1 MSLDRIVRHFLLLVC
16 WSPLPVLA
24 APAQPANPL
33 QNPQEEHASRVQLLQ
48 QEYEFTQIKLR
59 STAEKLGQIQQELA
73 DKQAQLANL
82 RIALGNTPTPEQQAA
97 VENEAQRVA
106 LAELTLKSREAALTR
121 LERKQEELRTAIEAS
136 EQAIAASRAR
146 EEAEAKARNLVM
158 QKQLQALQ
166 QENEK
171 LRLAMEEEARRA
183 QLAAEEAAR
192 LAEEARVAEEVRQ
205 QAIKEEQARLAEEA
219 RAAKEAAE
227 TAAATGAKA
236 AIALRD
242 GGQTTDMS
250 QVVLEG
256 EPPIYQDTDTVTFTL
271 RSRSIEAPVVMRPVG
286 PKRYRVEVD
295 VEPGRA
301 FFDLRNRRYRGYFTE
316 ETDTTTYVFYYDLN
330 AEKPVLSVVKKSV
343 EDQMISNVK
352 DPF

>member
-1 MSLDRIVRHFLLLVC
+1 MSLDRIFCHFLLLVC

-33 QNPQEEHASRVQLLQ
+33 QNPQEEHASRAQLLQ

-82 RIALGNTPTPEQQAA
+82 RVALGNTPTPEQQAA

-146 EEAEAKARNLVM
+146 EEAETKARNLAM

-205 QAIKEEQARLAEEA
+205 QAIKEEEARLAEEA
-219 RAAKEAAE
+219 RAAKEAA
-227 TAAATGAKA
+227 TGAKA
-236 AIALRD
+236 AVALRE

-250 QVVLEG
+250 QVVLAG

-271 RSRSIEAPVVMRPVG
+271 RSRSIEAPVVMRPIG
-286 PKRYRVEVD
+286 PKRYRAEVD